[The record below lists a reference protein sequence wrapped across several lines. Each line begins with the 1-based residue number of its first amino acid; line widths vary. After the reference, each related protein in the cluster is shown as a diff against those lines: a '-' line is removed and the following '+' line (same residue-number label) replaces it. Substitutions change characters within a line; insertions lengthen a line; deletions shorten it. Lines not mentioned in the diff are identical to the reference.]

1 MFQYEQPAQLSGVSR
16 IVSDSDYGNEC
27 VMRVEHGAEVR
38 FPPYPISCGYVR
50 VVKNGNEIGYW
61 DAQEWMEAPEEVMG
75 AIMGAAMSGDHA
87 AHTATL
93 SEEVAGEIKEGLAA
107 HGMVDAQ
114 PLAKLRPYEQIQT
127 LADVTHQVAAHWAY
141 RDDPDLGVEERVMGA
156 VHGVLDVLQNGLIER
171 LPAFQL
177 VPIDPETDEGC
188 VQWVNR
194 NQKDVVAADW
204 NYGVPFDLSVRA
216 TPEMGPAG
224 ALLGK
229 SPPSS
234 LTYRFEEHYENMRSR
249 FRTSAED
256 LFGG

>member
-1 MFQYEQPAQLSGVSR
+1 MDQYEQPAQLSGVSR
-16 IVSDSDYGNEC
+16 IVSDSDYGDEC

-38 FPPYPISCGYVR
+38 FPPYPIPCDYVR

-61 DAQEWMEAPEEVMG
+61 NSQELGDAPAEVMG
-75 AIMGAAMSGDHA
+75 AILGAAMSGDHA
-87 AHTATL
+87 AVPVTL
-93 SEEVAGEIKEGLAA
+93 SEEVAVEIKEGLAA

-156 VHGVLDVLQNGLIER
+156 VHGVLDVLQNGLIDR
-171 LPAFQL
+171 VPAFQL
-177 VPIDPETDEGC
+177 IPIDPETDEGC
-188 VQWVNR
+188 VQLVDR
-194 NQKDVVAADW
+194 NQKDRVPADW
-204 NYGVPFDLSVRA
+204 DYGTPFALSVNVQSF
-216 TPEMGPAG
+216 PYE
-224 ALLGK
+224 K
-229 SPPSS
+229 SPPAS